1 VGHLRDNGIEVTTRD
16 VGDIAAVTSRL
27 KIPATLAS
35 CHVAVIDGYVFEGH
49 IPADVIR
56 RFLKEKPDAR
66 GLVVPGMPMGSP
78 GMEGPR
84 KEPYIVYIVDQDGR
98 KAIYSRH

>member
-1 VGHLRDNGIEVTTRD
+1 MGHLRSNGIEVSTRD
-16 VGDIAAVTSRL
+16 VEDISAVTSRL

-49 IPADVIR
+49 IPADVIH
-56 RFLKEKPDAR
+56 RFLKEKPNAR

-84 KEPYIVYIVDQDGR
+84 KDPYNVYIIDQNGR
-98 KAIYSRH
+98 KTIYTRH

>member
-1 VGHLRDNGIEVTTRD
+1 MSEVK
-16 VGDIAAVTSRL
+16 SRL

-56 RFLKEKPDAR
+56 KFLKEKPDLR
-66 GLVVPGMPMGSP
+66 GLVVPGMPAGSP

-84 KEPYIVYIVDQDGR
+84 KVEYDIYSIDHHGR
-98 KAIYSRH
+98 KSVYARR